1 METIPQPEIKLA
13 FRCSEEFQKTVKI
26 AAITRGLSVQQ
37 LCIEAVCKY
46 LKLPV
51 PKESDAA

>member
-26 AAITRGLSVQQ
+26 AAINRGITVQQ
-37 LCIEAVCKY
+37 LCIEALCKH
-46 LKLPV
+46 LKVPV
-51 PKESDAA
+51 PKDADAA